1 MSVPDD
7 QEAAWRAVAE
17 LYHAYF
23 TGIVLSSTTRCGT
36 ARTAELVYEIF
47 AKQRTDKFLPGLQ
60 KLGID
65 GLPHA
70 VAAAQYHYLSNHIGG
85 VSVQYMPESD
95 RKAWIRYA
103 APRWVWAGA
112 AMCAIPSDVSK
123 AMLRGWHARNGV
135 SLGNPRLGFVC
146 TKQGVDGDSG
156 LEGYYYEYDEDLE
169 PHDRLRFARH
179 EDAPDFD
186 PDMAPKLPTD
196 TWPEARL
203 ARAHR
208 NYAIA
213 YVQTAVPMAINLW
226 GAEEATHVMGI
237 AARMIG
243 MQFYHDLCGILG
255 LSPDGTVE
263 SFATFLVAMLEGHG
277 DQCAVTRTLTGI
289 EIHQDGW
296 SFGRPLEPH
305 AALPM
310 IWARLFEGALVAHN
324 HRLSLDSS
332 YDGIGFTWVIN

>member
-1 MSVPDD
+1 MESTIDK
-7 QEAAWRAVAE
+7 EAAWRAVAE

-36 ARTAELVYEIF
+36 ARTAEFVYEIF

-60 KLGID
+60 KLGLTD
-65 GLPHA
+65 LPHA

-95 RKAWIRYA
+95 RKAWIRYS
-103 APRWVWAGA
+103 APRWVWAGT

-123 AMLRGWHARNGV
+123 AMMRGWHARNGV

-146 TKQGVDGDSG
+146 TKQGADGDSG
-156 LEGYYYEYDEDLE
+156 LEGYYYEHDHDLE
-169 PHDRLRFARH
+169 PHDRLQFARH

-186 PDMAPKLPTD
+186 PALAPTLPTD
-196 TWPEARL
+196 TWPTDRL
-203 ARAHR
+203 AKAHR

-226 GAEEATHVMGI
+226 GEEEATHVMGL
-237 AARMIG
+237 AARIIG
-243 MQFYHDLCGILG
+243 MQFYDDLSAILG
-255 LSPDGTVE
+255 LTPDPSAE

-277 DQCAVTRTLTGI
+277 DTCTTIPTADGVQVR
-289 EIHQDGW
+289 QQGW
-296 SFGRPLEPH
+296 SFGRGLDPH
-305 AALPM
+305 PAIAR

-324 HRLSLDSS
+324 HRLSLTVTD
-332 YDGIGFTWVIN
+332 DFTWTIAR